1 MKIIYGNCVLRHEYE
16 RDLAVNT
23 TWAVV
28 KIKPENFRPY
38 VIWTHELWLYH
49 IYICV
54 VITQVSTI
62 NTRIGYTFKYEF
74 WNNCHHYNKE
84 WFFLTFLS
92 LRVYQLHCRGY
103 VDKKSIV
110 SFNFVVEIPILPH
123 FEFLKR
129 SSYQIIDQSD
139 NWSTNLFLSEIRL
152 DNSKGKPHLKSW
164 EEARVAL
171 GYASST
177 SYVSFV
183 LSNFTLAS

>member
-1 MKIIYGNCVLRHEYE
+1 MSAKLP
-16 RDLAVNT
+16 
-23 TWAVV
+23 
-28 KIKPENFRPY
+28 PEPNRCGLIAFS
-38 VIWTHELWLYH
+38 E
-49 IYICV
+49 C
-54 VITQVSTI
+54 
-62 NTRIGYTFKYEF
+62 E
-74 WNNCHHYNKE
+74 
-84 WFFLTFLS
+84 TFLS

-110 SFNFVVEIPILPH
+110 SFNFAVEIPTLPH
-123 FEFLKR
+123 FLKR

-177 SYVSFV
+177 SYASFV
-183 LSNFTLAS
+183 LSNFTLASYLDECTLTYEPIVNFTTFRNSKLTTQLLWKK